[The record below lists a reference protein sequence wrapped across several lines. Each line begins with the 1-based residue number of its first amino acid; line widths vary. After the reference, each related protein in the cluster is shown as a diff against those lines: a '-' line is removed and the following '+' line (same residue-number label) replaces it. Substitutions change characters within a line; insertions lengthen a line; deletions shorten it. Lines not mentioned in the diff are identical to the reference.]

1 MEASQDLNRELRL
14 RRLAV
19 HPTEWSA
26 GGIKISMNLRVDG
39 CIVPSQVP
47 ERARVSFSHIVV
59 MDDFL
64 DEAVVKELRDFLTM
78 GHENEL
84 PESMWQRQTADMK
97 GAAATW
103 GVVPAV
109 LESLAQGNPPA
120 VVEVQSRL
128 AKIYPEYEIVH
139 MPSQSIQQQLP
150 SAAESVDCSA
160 FLANAAVEGD
170 TFRFHVDADPTSFPP
185 SQWTHV
191 FGDYFNGEP
200 GKPLL
205 VSMILYLNDEWD
217 RDWAADTL
225 FLDSETDTGV
235 MVRPKP
241 GRVVLMDQDVL
252 HRISAPSVLAG
263 GRPRLSLV
271 WKLAFIRKEK
281 NAEKQVEPCIAR
293 PEWGQPVSFGS
304 AARVYSMMQ
313 QIKVEAQ
320 DGGRHP

>member
-1 MEASQDLNRELRL
+1 
-14 RRLAV
+14 
-19 HPTEWSA
+19 
-26 GGIKISMNLRVDG
+26 
-39 CIVPSQVP
+39 
-47 ERARVSFSHIVV
+47 
-59 MDDFL
+59 MDNFL
-64 DEAVVKELRDFLTM
+64 DEAVIKELRDYLTM
-78 GHENEL
+78 GHQKEL

-103 GVVPAV
+103 GVFPAV
-109 LESLAQGNPPA
+109 LESLAQGYPRA

-185 SQWTHV
+185 SQWTQV

-205 VSMILYLNDEWD
+205 VSMIVYLNSEWD

-225 FLDSETDTGV
+225 FLDSETSTGV
-235 MVRPKP
+235 FARPKP
-241 GRVVLMDQDVL
+241 GRVVLMEQDVL
-252 HRISAPSVLAG
+252 HRISAPSELAG
-263 GRPRLSLV
+263 GRARLSLV
-271 WKLAFIRKEK
+271 WKLAFIRKAV
-281 NAEKQVEPCIAR
+281 AEKHVEPCIAR

-304 AARVYSMMQ
+304 GARVYCMMQ
-313 QIKVEAQ
+313 QIKGEAQ
-320 DGGRHP
+320 DTGRHP